1 MDESGVMNFKSKQMS
16 DEVKE
21 LVALKSGSERA
32 FESIYNRYSGKLYN
46 FIMTISQ
53 GDSYLA
59 EEMVQSAFIK
69 LWEIREQIDPEKSIL
84 SFLSTIAKNMLLNS
98 YKRKTVEFLYQEFI
112 THESDHHENNVEKEI
127 NRKWLEGF
135 VDELIEQLPP
145 SRRQI
150 FILRRKKELS
160 TREIAEQ
167 MNISVSTVETQLS
180 LATKYM
186 REMFEKNWDKLFV
199 LAMASILI

>member
-1 MDESGVMNFKSKQMS
+1 MMNFKSKEMS

-21 LVALKSGSERA
+21 LVALKSGSEKA
-32 FESIYNRYSGKLYN
+32 FESVYNRYSGKLYN

-69 LWEIREQIDPEKSIL
+69 LWEIRGQIDPEKSVL

-112 THESDHHENNVEKEI
+112 TRESDHHDNNVEK
-127 NRKWLEGF
+127 
-135 VDELIEQLPP
+135 
-145 SRRQI
+145 
-150 FILRRKKELS
+150 
-160 TREIAEQ
+160 
-167 MNISVSTVETQLS
+167 
-180 LATKYM
+180 
-186 REMFEKNWDKLFV
+186 
-199 LAMASILI
+199 